1 MMLIKLGGSAIT
13 DKSKPLTS
21 RAEDIKRLAREIAC
35 VEGSKII
42 VHGGGSF
49 GHIKAAEFKLNEGFV
64 DDSQREGICLVQKD
78 MRKLNAIVMDA
89 FREAGVPVASVPA
102 GAITLFDDGQM
113 VKFPSEVFAHY
124 VKLGIMP
131 ITFGDVVV
139 DKTRGIAIC
148 SGDDIMLQLSKDTDA
163 VKCVFVTSVDG
174 IFESYPP
181 EEGEYPLNVV
191 GPDTEIRFRSED
203 VDVTGS
209 MKRKLDLMIEM
220 TGSGKEVTV
229 VNGLVPDR
237 LTDALMG
244 NEFIGTR
251 VKGD

>member
-21 RAEDIKRLAREIAC
+21 RAGDIKRLAMEIAGA
-35 VEGSKII
+35 EGTKMI

-78 MRKLNAIVMDA
+78 MRKLNAIVVDA

-102 GAITLFDDGQM
+102 GAITLFDNGQM
-113 VKFPSEVFAHY
+113 VKFPSEVFIHY
-124 VKLGIMP
+124 VKLGIVP

-139 DKTRGIAIC
+139 DRARGISIC
-148 SGDDIMLQLSKDTDA
+148 SGDDIMLQLAKDTDA

-181 EEGEYPLNVV
+181 GKDEEPLSEV
-191 GPDTEIRFRSED
+191 GPDTVIRFSSED

-220 TGSGKEVTV
+220 ASSGKEVAV

-237 LTDALMG
+237 LTDALKG
-244 NEFIGTR
+244 NDFIGTR